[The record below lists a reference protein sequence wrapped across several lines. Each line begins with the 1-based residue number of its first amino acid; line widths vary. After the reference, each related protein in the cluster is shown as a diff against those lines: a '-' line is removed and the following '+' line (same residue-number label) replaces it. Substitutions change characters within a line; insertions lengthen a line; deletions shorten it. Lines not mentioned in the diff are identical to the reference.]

1 MSTSDKI
8 LVESF
13 RHAVELIGQ
22 ARRAADEAVQLVHN
36 ESTNVKVCSAHNAMV
51 DMQVANLGYMR
62 ALGEG
67 MEHLLTGAITVL
79 NDRIEKRN
87 WGSTL
92 IYANLFLFA
101 INILL
106 QFVDIV
112 NLGK

>member
-8 LVESF
+8 LIESF
-13 RHAVELIGQ
+13 RHAVDLIGK
-22 ARRAADEAVQLVHN
+22 ARTAADGAVQLVHN

-67 MEHLLTGAITVL
+67 IEYLLTGAITVL

-92 IYANLFLFA
+92 IYINLALFA

-106 QFVDIV
+106 QFVDV
-112 NLGK
+112 VHLVK